1 MLQTAVIT
9 GALLL
14 GFIAADWLTLNGF
27 GYIIAIIYMIAF
39 TPLIIKEIV
48 KLVRK

>member
-1 MLQTAVIT
+1 MLQTALIT

-14 GFIAADWLTLNGF
+14 GFLAADWFTINGF
-27 GYIIAIIYMIAF
+27 GYIIAIIYMVAF
-39 TPLIIKEIV
+39 TPLIVKEIV